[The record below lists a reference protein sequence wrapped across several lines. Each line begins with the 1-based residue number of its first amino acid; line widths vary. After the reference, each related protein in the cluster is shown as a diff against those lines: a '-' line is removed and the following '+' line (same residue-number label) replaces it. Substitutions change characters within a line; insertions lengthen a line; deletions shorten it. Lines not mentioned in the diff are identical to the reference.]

1 MRDVLLKIHRWVGLC
16 AGIVVLVLAVTG
28 CVLIFENDIERSLHA
43 SVLKVT
49 PGTDRV
55 PLQQAVQAVRAAYP
69 SDTPMGVSF
78 PQAPNQALLINLKNG
93 LTAGVDPYTGR
104 VLGTI
109 DRSKGSMRF
118 IHMLHTRLVAGRPGE
133 LVVGG
138 FTVVTLLMALSGV
151 YLWWPRQIW
160 TLKSSRS
167 WRRVNFDLHNV
178 LGWYSAVLL
187 VVMTFSGLMIA
198 YEDTLDPLVL
208 KLNRGAAAAKPAQ
221 VTSMVIPGAAPI
233 SPDEAYRAG
242 QAAVPGALIANMNLP
257 TPGKNAYRMGVKFPE
272 DRTPGGRSRVAVD
285 QYSAAV
291 LDVVSTR
298 AQPLG
303 TKILNLKRSIHT
315 GDVFGWPSQALAFL
329 VSLSLAGQVVTGFL
343 IWWKPG
349 KIGSLATGKAAREQS
364 TAPAR
369 VSAAV

>member
-1 MRDVLLKIHRWVGLC
+1 MRDALLKIHRWVGLI
-16 AGIVVLVLAVTG
+16 AGIAILVLAVTG
-28 CVLIFENDIERSLHA
+28 CVLVFESDIERSLHA

-49 PGTDRV
+49 PGAERV
-55 PLQQAVQAVRAAYP
+55 PLQQAVEAVRAAYP
-69 SDTPMGVSF
+69 SDTPTGVSF
-78 PQAPNQALLINLKNG
+78 PQRPNHALQINLRSG
-93 LTAGVDPYTGR
+93 LTAGVDPYSGR

-109 DRSKGSMRF
+109 DRSKSVTVF
-118 IHMLHTRLVAGRPGE
+118 VHVLHTRFLAGRPGE
-133 LVVGG
+133 LVAGG

-160 TLKSSRS
+160 TVKSSRS

-187 VVMTFSGLMIA
+187 VFMTLSGAMIA
-198 YEDTLDPLVL
+198 YEDTLDPLVR
-208 KLNRGAAAAKPAQ
+208 KLDRGVAASTPAAVAS
-221 VTSMVIPGAAPI
+221 TVIPGARPI
-233 SPDEAYRAG
+233 SPDEAYRAA
-242 QAAVPGALIANMNLP
+242 QAAVPGAFIANMNLP
-257 TPGKNAYRMGVKFPE
+257 TAGRVTYRMGVKFPE

-285 QYSAAV
+285 QYSGAV

-298 AQPLG
+298 RQPLG
-303 TKILNLKRSIHT
+303 TRILNLKRSIHT

-349 KIGSLATGKAAREQS
+349 KLASLASRKAERAE
-364 TAPAR
+364 AF
-369 VSAAV
+369 